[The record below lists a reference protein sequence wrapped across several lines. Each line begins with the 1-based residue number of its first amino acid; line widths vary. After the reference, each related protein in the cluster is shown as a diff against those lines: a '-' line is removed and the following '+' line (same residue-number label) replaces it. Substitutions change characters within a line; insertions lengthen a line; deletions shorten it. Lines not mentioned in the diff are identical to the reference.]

1 MRLRTWALRSLALC
15 GTALLAAGCS
25 TTTPGSPVASST
37 APLELFDP
45 CGIPDDALRSA
56 GVDPATEREGIA
68 GAEFEGWKICRW
80 EATAG
85 WYFMRVY
92 STSHSLDEMQ
102 RNTEFTRF
110 SSTAAGTRDGVTAV
124 NVGREAETC
133 NFGFA
138 VAQGLI
144 MVSVAARSQVA
155 TPEDPCTTAILR
167 TKDLDNE
174 LPR

>member
-68 GAEFEGWKICRW
+68 GAEFEGWKICSW
-80 EATAG
+80 QATLG
-85 WYFMRVY
+85 TYSLRIY
-92 STSHSLDEMQ
+92 STSHTLAEMR
-102 RNTEFTRF
+102 RNTAFAQFKE
-110 SSTAAGTRDGVTAV
+110 SSAGSREGLTAV
-124 NVGREAETC
+124 NVGVETETC

-144 MVSVAARSQVA
+144 MVNVTSYTADVAS
-155 TPEDPCTTAILR
+155 EEPCMTTTLR
-167 TKDLDNE
+167 TIDLDSQ